1 MDRLY
6 FGTRARRRARYKRI
20 ALYLS
25 LLSLLAMF
33 AGVPGSKVGLQ
44 LVQRFADSVG
54 PDGGSDSIEASESVA
69 ATMQFRQ
76 ALIDL
81 RPTPTPSPVMIELY
95 EEALASGSMEEIIL
109 TAATEFGI
117 DGHYLVSVAKCESG
131 LDPHAVSR
139 AGYHGL
145 FQFDLRTW
153 EEFGYDGIY
162 NPVAQARTTAKL
174 LSRGHTS
181 RWPNCA

>member
-25 LLSLLAMF
+25 LVSLLAMF

-44 LVQRFADSVG
+44 MVQRFADSVG
-54 PDGGSDSIEASESVA
+54 AEGSESIDASESVA
-69 ATMQFRQ
+69 ATMEFRQ

-81 RPTPTPSPVMIELY
+81 RPTPTPSPEMVELY
-95 EEALASGSMEEIIL
+95 EDAVATGSMEAIIL

-117 DGHYLVSVAKCESG
+117 DGDYLVSVAKCESG

-139 AGYHGL
+139 AGYYGL

-153 EEFGYDGIY
+153 EEFGYEGIY
-162 NPVAQARTTAKL
+162 NPVAQARTTARL
-174 LSRGHTS
+174 LAKGHTS